1 MPDRKKTE
9 KEARR
14 LAEWYDGDEALLN
27 KALFS
32 EYGFDLTSI
41 KTQSNGEE
49 LPSVEAIIMRKRT
62 ASLQRNDENRESD
75 EDSDSDEECVR
86 REPTA
91 KHVAILREKPD
102 FAGKFDDVYG
112 KGAAA
117 RILGELQS
125 SSKTASEKTK
135 ISVKSAGGRKTSATK
150 QKKKFTSFGTKS
162 QLQKKEVEKGAEPE
176 SMSLGDFL
184 GDIAPTETSASA
196 GGDPFQSTGGDGFDD
211 LFNAGAGD
219 PFAAGGGDAF
229 SMGGG
234 DPFATGAIDP
244 FRSGGDHF
252 GGGDSDPF
260 RGSGSDP
267 FYGVCSQ
274 DPFAMQGENPF
285 PTTST
290 MSAGFTQDRAPLPP
304 GSLQSE
310 NPVVELSAEAK
321 MLANFTISQK
331 AQPPPSYGVQGS
343 YGGPVLSFGGHS
355 PKSAQPRSMAAQ
367 VARSKAAGARMQGGM

>member
-1 MPDRKKTE
+1 MPMPDRKKTK

-117 RILGELQS
+117 RILGELNHLARLQ
-125 SSKTASEKTK
+125 
-135 ISVKSAGGRKTSATK
+135 VKK
-150 QKKKFTSFGTKS
+150 QK
-162 QLQKKEVEKGAEPE
+162 
-176 SMSLGDFL
+176 
-184 GDIAPTETSASA
+184 
-196 GGDPFQSTGGDGFDD
+196 
-211 LFNAGAGD
+211 
-219 PFAAGGGDAF
+219 
-229 SMGGG
+229 
-234 DPFATGAIDP
+234 
-244 FRSGGDHF
+244 
-252 GGGDSDPF
+252 
-260 RGSGSDP
+260 
-267 FYGVCSQ
+267 
-274 DPFAMQGENPF
+274 
-285 PTTST
+285 
-290 MSAGFTQDRAPLPP
+290 
-304 GSLQSE
+304 
-310 NPVVELSAEAK
+310 
-321 MLANFTISQK
+321 
-331 AQPPPSYGVQGS
+331 
-343 YGGPVLSFGGHS
+343 
-355 PKSAQPRSMAAQ
+355 
-367 VARSKAAGARMQGGM
+367 